1 MPKFSVKKPFTV
13 FVAVVLILVM
23 GIVSYTRMTPDLLPS
38 INLPYVVV
46 VTTYPGATPEKVETS
61 VTKPLEQNL
70 ATLDDIKSVQSV
82 SNSNFSLVILEFEN
96 SVNMDTISS
105 DILQKVNL
113 VEGYWDDMVGTPT
126 IMKLNPNML
135 PVSVVAVDYEGK
147 DRAELS
153 AFVTDTL
160 TMELEGTNGVA
171 SISNAGILEEKINV
185 VINQD
190 KLDKINNRVL
200 ASVDSQLAD
209 AQVQIEEQ
217 IDQVEKGQAEL
228 AEQKTALEAGM
239 DELAVQKEELDDAE
253 DAVEQQKS
261 IVTTLKNA
269 LIAAKEQLAKGE
281 EVLGEEAYAVVLA
294 EVESLEKQITDAE
307 AQLTE
312 AEKQLTDGAA
322 VIRTTERQLNDGRN
336 QMIDAEKQLTD
347 ASGQLQSAK
356 AQIDS
361 QADQVREEADLGD
374 KLTIEMI
381 SGILQAQNFAMPA
394 GYIEEDGKNFLVS
407 VGDVISTEKQA
418 NNLFLFDTGVD
429 GVGKIYLKDVADVF
443 VSDNAEEIFAKINGN
458 DGVILTFNKQS
469 NYATAEVCE
478 SLQEKFAELSEEYE
492 GLEFSILMDQGD
504 YIEVVIDSII
514 SSLMWGAIFSV
525 IILMIFLRDIRP
537 TIITICSIPISLLF
551 AIMLMYFSGIS
562 INMISMSGLAVSV
575 GMLVDNSVV
584 VIENTVRLRRLG
596 IPAPK
601 AAVAGAKQVASAITA
616 STVTTVCVFAPIVFT
631 EGLTR
636 ELFTDMALT
645 VGYTLVA
652 SLIIALTL
660 VPAMSARM
668 LKNTKETES
677 PFFNRMM
684 EKYKSSLRMVLKH
697 KVPVLILALV
707 LLIGSV
713 TAGVAKGFIFFPD
726 MTSPQLQ
733 ATMEM
738 PKGSTL
744 DETTEAADE
753 AMAIM
758 NKIEGIETVG
768 ATMGSGNL
776 FGGSDTQMSV
786 SFYIILDLE
795 ADKNSFEVAE
805 EINKLCADLEKG
817 EVKASGS
824 AMGDMTAMMGGAGV
838 SINVYNNDLD
848 ALQKAAKDLSDEM
861 KKVEGIDTV
870 ESGIQDADKEYHF
883 KVKKTAAMKKGLTV
897 AQVYQAI
904 AAAMSYESTATTMT
918 WENDEYDVIVSSE
931 LKPALTTDDIKDL
944 TLEVTGMDGSVQK
957 VKLNDIATLEEKETL
972 KAINRSDQKR
982 YLTVTGV
989 VEEGHN
995 VTLVDSAVREALDK
1009 YELPEGTTIKYTG
1022 ETETIMEA
1030 LKDMLLMLAL
1040 GVLFVY
1046 LVMVAQFQS
1055 LKSPF
1060 IIMFTIPL
1068 AFTGGLL
1075 ALLLFN
1081 KEISI
1086 IAMIG
1091 MIMLVGIIVN
1101 NGIVLVDYINQLRAE
1116 GMEKKEA
1123 VVEAGTTR
1131 IRPILMT
1138 SLTTILG
1145 LVVMAFDTSAGTD
1158 MMQPLALVCIGGLL
1172 YATLL
1177 TLYIIPAVYDLM
1189 NKDEYKQITD
1199 EDLDISDIIT

>member
-1 MPKFSVKKPFTV
+1 
-13 FVAVVLILVM
+13 
-23 GIVSYTRMTPDLLPS
+23 
-38 INLPYVVV
+38 
-46 VTTYPGATPEKVETS
+46 
-61 VTKPLEQNL
+61 
-70 ATLDDIKSVQSV
+70 
-82 SNSNFSLVILEFEN
+82 
-96 SVNMDTISS
+96 
-105 DILQKVNL
+105 
-113 VEGYWDDMVGTPT
+113 
-126 IMKLNPNML
+126 
-135 PVSVVAVDYEGK
+135 
-147 DRAELS
+147 
-153 AFVTDTL
+153 
-160 TMELEGTNGVA
+160 
-171 SISNAGILEEKINV
+171 
-185 VINQD
+185 
-190 KLDKINNRVL
+190 
-200 ASVDSQLAD
+200 
-209 AQVQIEEQ
+209 
-217 IDQVEKGQAEL
+217 
-228 AEQKTALEAGM
+228 
-239 DELAVQKEELDDAE
+239 
-253 DAVEQQKS
+253 
-261 IVTTLKNA
+261 
-269 LIAAKEQLAKGE
+269 
-281 EVLGEEAYAVVLA
+281 
-294 EVESLEKQITDAE
+294 
-307 AQLTE
+307 
-312 AEKQLTDGAA
+312 
-322 VIRTTERQLNDGRN
+322 
-336 QMIDAEKQLTD
+336 
-347 ASGQLQSAK
+347 
-356 AQIDS
+356 
-361 QADQVREEADLGD
+361 
-374 KLTIEMI
+374 
-381 SGILQAQNFAMPA
+381 
-394 GYIEEDGKNFLVS
+394 
-407 VGDVISTEKQA
+407 
-418 NNLFLFDTGVD
+418 
-429 GVGKIYLKDVADVF
+429 
-443 VSDNAEEIFAKINGN
+443 
-458 DGVILTFNKQS
+458 
-469 NYATAEVCE
+469 
-478 SLQEKFAELSEEYE
+478 
-492 GLEFSILMDQGD
+492 
-504 YIEVVIDSII
+504 
-514 SSLMWGAIFSV
+514 
-525 IILMIFLRDIRP
+525 
-537 TIITICSIPISLLF
+537 
-551 AIMLMYFSGIS
+551 
-562 INMISMSGLAVSV
+562 
-575 GMLVDNSVV
+575 
-584 VIENTVRLRRLG
+584 
-596 IPAPK
+596 
-601 AAVAGAKQVASAITA
+601 
-616 STVTTVCVFAPIVFT
+616 
-631 EGLTR
+631 
-636 ELFTDMALT
+636 
-645 VGYTLVA
+645 
-652 SLIIALTL
+652 
-660 VPAMSARM
+660 
-668 LKNTKETES
+668 
-677 PFFNRMM
+677 
-684 EKYKSSLRMVLKH
+684 
-697 KVPVLILALV
+697 
-707 LLIGSV
+707 
-713 TAGVAKGFIFFPD
+713 
-726 MTSPQLQ
+726 
-733 ATMEM
+733 
-738 PKGSTL
+738 
-744 DETTEAADE
+744 
-753 AMAIM
+753 
-758 NKIEGIETVG
+758 
-768 ATMGSGNL
+768 
-776 FGGSDTQMSV
+776 
-786 SFYIILDLE
+786 
-795 ADKNSFEVAE
+795 
-805 EINKLCADLEKG
+805 
-817 EVKASGS
+817 
-824 AMGDMTAMMGGAGV
+824 
-838 SINVYNNDLD
+838 
-848 ALQKAAKDLSDEM
+848 M